1 MAEIKKKSE
10 FKNIIIEN
18 RQARHEYFVD
28 DTIECGISLVGN
40 EVKSIRAGMANLK
53 TSWVDI
59 QEGEIYLKGMHVSA
73 WETTNKFDIDE
84 NRDRKLL
91 VHKKEIRQLSE
102 KIKQAGKT
110 LVPLKVY
117 FNGRG
122 KCKVLVGICT
132 GKKLYDK
139 RQTAKEASMKRDALR
154 GLK

>member
-1 MAEIKKKSE
+1 MTNNKDKFKS
-10 FKNIIIEN
+10 IIIEN

-59 QEGEIYLKGMHVSA
+59 QDGEMYLKGMHVSA
-73 WETTNKFDIDE
+73 WETTNKFDVNE

-91 VHKKEIRQLSE
+91 VHKKEIRQLSD

-117 FNGRG
+117 FNDRG
-122 KCKVLVGICT
+122 KCKVLVGVCT

-139 RQTAKEASMKRDALR
+139 RQSDKEASMKRDALR

>member
-1 MAEIKKKSE
+1 MSEIKKKSE

-28 DTIECGISLVGN
+28 DTMECGISLVGN

-59 QEGEIYLKGMHVSA
+59 QEGEMYLKGMHVSA
-73 WETTNKFDIDE
+73 WETANKFDIDE

-117 FNGRG
+117 FNDRG

>member
-59 QEGEIYLKGMHVSA
+59 QEEELYLKGMHVPA
-73 WETTNKFDIDE
+73 WETTNKYDIDD

-91 VHKKEIRQLSE
+91 LHKKEISQLSE

-117 FNGRG
+117 FNDRG

>member
-59 QEGEIYLKGMHVSA
+59 QEEELYLKGMHVSA
-73 WETTNKFDIDE
+73 WETTNKFDVDE

-117 FNGRG
+117 FNDRG

>member
-117 FNGRG
+117 FNDRG

-154 GLK
+154 GLN

>member
-1 MAEIKKKSE
+1 MSEIKKKSE

-59 QEGEIYLKGMHVSA
+59 QEGELYLKGMHVSA
-73 WETTNKFDIDE
+73 WETANKFDIDE

-117 FNGRG
+117 FNDRG

>member
-59 QEGEIYLKGMHVSA
+59 QEEELYLKGMHVSA
-73 WETTNKFDIDE
+73 WETANKFDIDE

-117 FNGRG
+117 FNDRG

>member
-18 RQARHEYFVD
+18 RQSRHEYFVD

-59 QEGEIYLKGMHVSA
+59 QEGEMYLKGMHVSA

-117 FNGRG
+117 FNDRG
-122 KCKVLVGICT
+122 KCKVLVGVCT

>member
-40 EVKSIRAGMANLK
+40 EVKSIRTGMANLK

-59 QEGEIYLKGMHVSA
+59 QEGEMYLKGMHVSA

-117 FNGRG
+117 FNNRG

-154 GLK
+154 GFK

>member
-59 QEGEIYLKGMHVSA
+59 QEGEMYLKGMHVSA

-117 FNGRG
+117 FNDRG

-154 GLK
+154 GFK

>member
-59 QEGEIYLKGMHVSA
+59 QEEELYLKGMHVSA

-117 FNGRG
+117 FNNRG

>member
-40 EVKSIRAGMANLK
+40 EVKSIRDGMANLK

-59 QEGEIYLKGMHVSA
+59 QEEELYLKGMHVSA

-91 VHKKEIRQLSE
+91 VHKKETRQLSE

-117 FNGRG
+117 FNDRG

>member
-117 FNGRG
+117 FNNRG

-132 GKKLYDK
+132 GTKLYDK

>member
-59 QEGEIYLKGMHVSA
+59 QEGELYLKGMHVSA

-117 FNGRG
+117 FNDRG

-132 GKKLYDK
+132 GKRLYDK

>member
-59 QEGEIYLKGMHVSA
+59 QEGEMYLKGMHVSA

-110 LVPLKVY
+110 LIPMKVY
-117 FNGRG
+117 FNDRG

>member
-117 FNGRG
+117 FNNRG

>member
-59 QEGEIYLKGMHVSA
+59 QEGEMYLKGMHVSA

-117 FNGRG
+117 FNDRG

-154 GLK
+154 GLN

>member
-59 QEGEIYLKGMHVSA
+59 QEEELYLKGMHVSA

-117 FNGRG
+117 FNDRG

>member
-59 QEGEIYLKGMHVSA
+59 QEGEMYLKGMHVSA

-117 FNGRG
+117 FNTRG

>member
-1 MAEIKKKSE
+1 MSEIKKKSE

-18 RQARHEYFVD
+18 RQARHKYFVD

-40 EVKSIRAGMANLK
+40 EVKSIRDGMANLK

-59 QEGEIYLKGMHVSA
+59 QEGELYLKGMHVSA

-110 LVPLKVY
+110 LVPLKEI
-117 FNGRG
+117 GR
-122 KCKVLVGICT
+122 
-132 GKKLYDK
+132 
-139 RQTAKEASMKRDALR
+139 ASCRER
-154 GLK
+154 V

>member
-59 QEGEIYLKGMHVSA
+59 QEEELYLKGMHVSA

-91 VHKKEIRQLSE
+91 IHKKEIRQLSE

-117 FNGRG
+117 FNDRG

>member
-59 QEGEIYLKGMHVSA
+59 QEGEMYLKGMHVSA

-117 FNGRG
+117 FNDRG
-122 KCKVLVGICT
+122 KCKVLVGICK

>member
-53 TSWVDI
+53 TSWIDI
-59 QEGEIYLKGMHVSA
+59 QEGEMYLKGMHVSA

-117 FNGRG
+117 FNDRG

-139 RQTAKEASMKRDALR
+139 RQTEKEASMKRDALR
-154 GLK
+154 DLK

>member
-59 QEGEIYLKGMHVSA
+59 QEEELYLKGMHVSA

-91 VHKKEIRQLSE
+91 VHKKETRQLSE

-117 FNGRG
+117 FNDRG

>member
-53 TSWVDI
+53 TSWIDI
-59 QEGEIYLKGMHVSA
+59 QEEELYLKGMHVSA

-117 FNGRG
+117 FNDRG

>member
-59 QEGEIYLKGMHVSA
+59 QEGELYLKGMHVSA

-117 FNGRG
+117 FNDRG

>member
-59 QEGEIYLKGMHVSA
+59 QEEELYLKGMHVSA

-117 FNGRG
+117 FNDRG
-122 KCKVLVGICT
+122 KCKVLVGVCT

-139 RQTAKEASMKRDALR
+139 RQTEKEASMKRDALR

>member
-1 MAEIKKKSE
+1 MTEIKKKSE

-59 QEGEIYLKGMHVSA
+59 QEGELYLKGMHVSA

-117 FNGRG
+117 FNDRG

>member
-59 QEGEIYLKGMHVSA
+59 QEEELYLKGMHVSA

-110 LVPLKVY
+110 LVPLRVY
-117 FNGRG
+117 FNDRG
-122 KCKVLVGICT
+122 KCKVLVGVCT

>member
-40 EVKSIRAGMANLK
+40 EVKSIRTGMANLK

-59 QEGEIYLKGMHVSA
+59 QEGEMYLKGMHVSA

-117 FNGRG
+117 FNNRG

>member
-40 EVKSIRAGMANLK
+40 EVKSIRTGMANLK

-59 QEGEIYLKGMHVSA
+59 QEGEMYLKGMHVSA

-117 FNGRG
+117 FNDRG

>member
-40 EVKSIRAGMANLK
+40 EVKSIRDGMANLK

-59 QEGEIYLKGMHVSA
+59 QEGELYLKGMHVSA

-102 KIKQAGKT
+102 KMKQAGKT

-117 FNGRG
+117 FNDRG

>member
-1 MAEIKKKSE
+1 MSEIKKKSE

-59 QEGEIYLKGMHVSA
+59 QEGELYLKGMHVSA

-117 FNGRG
+117 FNDRG

>member
-28 DTIECGISLVGN
+28 DMIECGISLVGN

-59 QEGEIYLKGMHVSA
+59 QEEEMYLKGMHVSA

-117 FNGRG
+117 FNDRG

>member
-117 FNGRG
+117 FNDRG

>member
-59 QEGEIYLKGMHVSA
+59 QEGEMYLKGMHVSA

-117 FNGRG
+117 FNDRG

>member
-59 QEGEIYLKGMHVSA
+59 QEEELYLKGMHVSA
-73 WETTNKFDIDE
+73 WETTNKFDVDE

-117 FNGRG
+117 FNDRG

-139 RQTAKEASMKRDALR
+139 RQTSKEASMKRDALR

>member
-28 DTIECGISLVGN
+28 DKIECGISLVGN

-59 QEGEIYLKGMHVSA
+59 QEGELYLKGMHVSA

-117 FNGRG
+117 FNDRG

>member
-28 DTIECGISLVGN
+28 DMIECGISLVGN

-59 QEGEIYLKGMHVSA
+59 QEGEMYLKGMHVSA

-117 FNGRG
+117 FNDRG
-122 KCKVLVGICT
+122 KCKVLVGVCT